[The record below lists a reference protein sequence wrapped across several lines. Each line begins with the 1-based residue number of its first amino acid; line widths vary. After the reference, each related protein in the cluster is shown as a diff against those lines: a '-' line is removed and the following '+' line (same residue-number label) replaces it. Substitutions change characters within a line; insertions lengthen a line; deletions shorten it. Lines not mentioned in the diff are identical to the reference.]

1 MVSGMASRKL
11 LAMDVADLRGW
22 AQFMDKAV
30 IVSLVVLA
38 LAAVAL
44 GLATWLST
52 RFNSAFRT
60 QESAAFDRYKA
71 EAGRH
76 MADLEQQAASA
87 RERSAELEKAVAQ
100 ASERAAMSENA
111 AAQARQRAAS
121 LEKTIE
127 EANARAAQARPAP
140 EASPA
145 PPTDTPANPAANPD
159 GRTSQMIA
167 SLAKFAGAKA
177 AVYVVDEAPDA
188 EAVGSS
194 VNAILG
200 DAGWTSL
207 IWKWTGVGGIV
218 GVVVLTKEG
227 RDPTT
232 DQAAAGLVGALG
244 SAGYNAAKADW
255 PADWRRYRGT
265 LNGPQIPG
273 PTDAPIRVVIGAR
286 AH

>member
-1 MVSGMASRKL
+1 
-11 LAMDVADLRGW
+11 
-22 AQFMDKAV
+22 
-30 IVSLVVLA
+30 
-38 LAAVAL
+38 
-44 GLATWLST
+44 
-52 RFNSAFRT
+52 
-60 QESAAFDRYKA
+60 
-71 EAGRH
+71 
-76 MADLEQQAASA
+76 
-87 RERSAELEKAVAQ
+87 
-100 ASERAAMSENA
+100 
-111 AAQARQRAAS
+111 
-121 LEKTIE
+121 
-127 EANARAAQARPAP
+127 
-140 EASPA
+140 
-145 PPTDTPANPAANPD
+145 
-159 GRTSQMIA
+159 MIA

-188 EAVGSS
+188 ETVGSS

-232 DQAAAGLVGALG
+232 DEAAAGLVGALG

-265 LNGPQIPG
+265 LAGPQIPG
-273 PTDAPIRVVIGAR
+273 PTDAPIRIVIGAR